1 MEDETLTALKTQ
13 QEKYEQVL
21 NMRNEEVT
29 DLVDGIIK
37 ENCALKRQLVLNEI
51 DIAKYQ
57 EMLSNACIKYYNLET
72 GNMNDTDKTYFEAI
86 NQINIESEAKL
97 RELNDKYE
105 KTAKEI
111 KEEHEAVIS
120 MIKSKLTLI
129 YL

>member
-57 EMLSNACIKYYNLET
+57 EMLKS
-72 GNMNDTDKTYFEAI
+72 
-86 NQINIESEAKL
+86 
-97 RELNDKYE
+97 
-105 KTAKEI
+105 I
-111 KEEHEAVIS
+111 KERLV
-120 MIKSKLTLI
+120 
-129 YL
+129 